1 LDFKRMINKFSKLI
15 LFYFAYI
22 PLFVIL
28 SINNISEIK
37 PLLITISS
45 IIILGFALIF
55 LLVHTIKS
63 VTPSQEKI
71 IINENKNSEYL
82 GFLVTYLIPFL
93 VSFSGIRE
101 IISFSVLFIL
111 IAYLYLDTSLFGINP
126 LLKIFFRY
134 NIYNVSLG
142 KTDYFLLSKI
152 KHKRGEKNLN
162 IKKLGDNIL
171 IEDEQ

>member
-1 LDFKRMINKFSKLI
+1 MINKFSKLI